1 MSIDIETAYASYV
14 ARFEDRLGP
23 KPAGAFAKF
32 GKTMIQRL
40 TREDF
45 PPKLENYL
53 HWHSE
58 CKRLL
63 GSGAT
68 ISDAL
73 VLEFEEASAWL
84 AIDPPNILEL
94 FSGELGV
101 PEKVVTSPNDP
112 KKTVQ

>member
-1 MSIDIETAYASYV
+1 MSIDENTAFASYE
-14 ARFEDRLGP
+14 ARFQNEFGE
-23 KPAGAFAKF
+23 KPAGAFVRF
-32 GKTMIQRL
+32 GKNMVQRL
-40 TREDF
+40 SREDF
-45 PPKLENYL
+45 SERLKNYL
-53 HWHSE
+53 HWHAQ

-84 AIDPPNILEL
+84 ILQPPNVLAL

-101 PEKVVTSPNDP
+101 PEEQVTSVGNV
-112 KKTVQ
+112 KAES